1 MTTTKLET
9 RNYALSGLEVRAA
22 DSDGSGKA
30 AGYAAVF
37 NSESFDLGGFIEVI
51 APGAFARSLTR
62 AASGDINIFALW
74 SHDNSIPLGSTG
86 AGKLRLSEDER
97 GLAFEL
103 DTKRFTPAQ
112 LDALADNELRMSF
125 GFMVREQEWRELEDG
140 TYVRTLKDVELTE
153 VSFVINP
160 AYPDTNAAKRSL
172 DDWREQRAAESTAAP
187 ETETTKTF
195 SEQLNQLRQ
204 AERRAMLK
212 LAAATTA
219 LRARGSL

>member
-1 MTTTKLET
+1 MTKLET
-9 RNYALSGLEVRAA
+9 RNFALSGLEVRAA
-22 DSDGSGKA
+22 DQDNTGKA

-37 NSESFDLGGFIEVI
+37 NSESHDLGGFVEIIE
-51 APGAFARSLTR
+51 PGAFQRSLNR
-62 AASGDINIFALW
+62 AASGDTNIFALW
-74 SHDNSIPLGSTG
+74 SHDNAIPLGSTG

-125 GFMVREQEWRELEDG
+125 GFMVREQEWRELDDK

-160 AYPDTNAAKRSL
+160 AYPDTSAAKRSL
-172 DDWREQRAAESTAAP
+172 DAWQEERSVRDLEEQMKDCAIALADQVNA
-187 ETETTKTF
+187 F
-195 SEQLNQLRQ
+195 ALHV
-204 AERRAMLK
+204 RAMQASLK
-212 LAAATTA
+212 
-219 LRARGSL
+219 ARGRL